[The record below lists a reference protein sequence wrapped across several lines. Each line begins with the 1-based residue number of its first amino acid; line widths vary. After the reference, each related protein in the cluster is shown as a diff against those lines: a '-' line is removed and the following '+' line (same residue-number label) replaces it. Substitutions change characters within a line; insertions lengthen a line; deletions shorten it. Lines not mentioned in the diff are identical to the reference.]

1 MANPNAPFGLRPVRY
16 ASGAPYNGACNS
28 YFATGASGAIFIG
41 DPVIIAG
48 SSNTSAFGGVQAGVL
63 ATVTA
68 AADGTND
75 PITGVCVG
83 VQMVTRD
90 STIYR
95 ENSTDRIIQ
104 VADDP
109 DLIFQV
115 QQDAG
120 GPIAATDVGLF
131 ANLKVGTGSTVTGLS
146 AWVIDGSATPAS
158 TAGFQLLLRGLA
170 PLPGN
175 AIGDYAIWEVMINNH
190 ALANIGD
197 AGRFTA
203 V

>member
-28 YFATGASGAIFIG
+28 YFATGATGVIAIG
-41 DPVIIAG
+41 DPVTAAG
-48 SSNTSAFGGVQAGVL
+48 SANTSAFGGVQAGVL
-63 ATVTA
+63 PTCTI
-68 AADGTND
+68 AADGTD
-75 PITGVCVG
+75 DVLIGVCVG
-83 VQMVTRD
+83 VQLVTRD

-95 ENSTDRIIQ
+95 ENSTDRLIQ

-109 DLIFQV
+109 NLIFQV

-131 ANLKVGTGSTVTGLS
+131 ANLKAGTASTITGLS
-146 AWVIDGSATPAS
+146 SWVIDGSATPAS
-158 TAGFQLLLRGLA
+158 TVGFQLRLERLA
-170 PLPGN
+170 PIPGN
-175 AIGDYAIWEVMINNH
+175 AIGDYAIWEVRINNH
-190 ALANIGD
+190 VLGNITD

-203 V
+203 I